1 MPETPERRVTHVIR
15 EPAGEDSA
23 ETAAAVRTVDP
34 DAALEDYAE
43 LARLL
48 RAADQAG
55 DRAAVVQIRELMDGI
70 WPALTEEQRGRIED
84 GEFDW

>member
-1 MPETPERRVTHVIR
+1 MPARDEPRMTHIVREALDESPE
-15 EPAGEDSA
+15 A
-23 ETAAAVRTVDP
+23 TAAAVRQVDP
-34 DAALEDYAE
+34 DAALADYTE

-55 DRAAVVQIRELMDGI
+55 DRQAAAQIRELMDGI
-70 WPALTEEQRGRIED
+70 WPALTEEQKERIED

>member
-1 MPETPERRVTHVIR
+1 MPATEKPRLSHLVQEVTDNEPE
-15 EPAGEDSA
+15 
-23 ETAAAVRTVDP
+23 AAAE
-34 DAALEDYAE
+34 AARRIDQDTALADYAE

-55 DRAAVVQIRELMDGI
+55 EREAAVQIRELMDSI
-70 WPALTEEQRGRIED
+70 WPALSVEQRGRIEE